1 MKDLQSQESPE
12 AIAYLRSMGEELG
25 YIKAADLK
33 SMAENAAMFADIFMR
48 VLPSTVAS
56 LTRLCL
62 SSYQQK
68 VRLYSSF
75 SNLNLLSGLEEA
87 DVRRRS
93 GDVRP
98 LRVHGQQIHDAN
110 CSWFASDICND
121 RNLCSWGKGRLQ
133 NFSRHGK
140 FLSHLLH

>member
-56 LTRLCL
+56 LTALCL
-62 SSYQQK
+62 SSY
-68 VRLYSSF
+68 
-75 SNLNLLSGLEEA
+75 
-87 DVRRRS
+87 
-93 GDVRP
+93 
-98 LRVHGQQIHDAN
+98 
-110 CSWFASDICND
+110 
-121 RNLCSWGKGRLQ
+121 
-133 NFSRHGK
+133 
-140 FLSHLLH
+140 